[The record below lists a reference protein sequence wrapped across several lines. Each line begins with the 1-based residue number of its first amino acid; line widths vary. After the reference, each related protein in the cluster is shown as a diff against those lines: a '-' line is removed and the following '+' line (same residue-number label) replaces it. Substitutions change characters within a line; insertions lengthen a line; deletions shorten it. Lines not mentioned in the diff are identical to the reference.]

1 MMVRTMIYVLF
12 LLAGVCNSSGTVKVG
27 NKVVVIGGGFGGLY
41 SAIKTAEKY
50 PALDVTLIDT
60 KDKFVFLPLL
70 YELVTGAATAEEV
83 APSFESLLKDSP
95 VTFVQGRVND
105 VNMNTKTISYEE
117 INSSSSQIASSSSTI
132 ATTLNYDQLV
142 IAAGAQAR
150 LEVPGA
156 KEFALPF
163 YTVEDAYNLQLQL
176 RSAISNAESDGR
188 EMVRVVV
195 VGGGYSGVETAT
207 SIANYLGKSRA
218 VVSLVDRNSRIM
230 TTSPESN
237 RQASEKALLS
247 FGVSIN
253 SNTDVKEV
261 LPDGVLLETKDEDF
275 NTRNFV
281 MPADL
286 VIYTAGMKQ
295 TDLVTSCLCKDLDTN
310 EYGRI
315 RTSRTLQTLKYP
327 EVFAI
332 GDCASVE
339 NSFIPSTAQVAMQQ
353 SEILSS
359 NVGLRYEFV
368 SRNEDNEP
376 LSRYLEKFTYVPLG
390 EMLTLGGANAAISS
404 LNDNVK
410 IAGPAASAARRLVYS
425 YRMPTS
431 SQQFK
436 AFTGAIQSTLT
447 PFLSSGRRK

>member
-1 MMVRTMIYVLF
+1 MYLLF
-12 LLAGVCNSSGTVKVG
+12 LLLGVCTSSSNLKIR

-41 SAIKTAEKY
+41 SAMKTAEKC
-50 PALDVTLIDT
+50 PDLEVTLIDT

-83 APSFESLLKDSP
+83 APSFESLLKNSP
-95 VTFVQGRVND
+95 INFVQGKVND
-105 VNMNTKTISYEE
+105 VDMKTKTISYEAIE
-117 INSSSSQIASSSSTI
+117 PSSPPNASSSS
-132 ATTLNYDQLV
+132 AASNNTLNYDQLV
-142 IAAGAQAR
+142 IAVGAQAR

-156 KEFALPF
+156 REFAIPF
-163 YTVEDAYNLQLQL
+163 YTVEDAYNLQLRL
-176 RSAISNAESDGR
+176 RSAISNAEMDGR
-188 EMVRVVV
+188 DMVRVAV

-207 SIANYLGKSRA
+207 CIANYLGKTRA
-218 VVSLVDRNSRIM
+218 VVSLIDRNPRIM
-230 TTSPESN
+230 ATSPESN

-261 LPDGVLLETKDEDF
+261 LPNSVVLEIKNEDF
-275 NTRNFV
+275 DTQEFV

-295 TDLVTSCLCKDLDTN
+295 TSLVTSCLSKDLDTN

-315 RTSRTLQTLKYP
+315 KTKRTLQTLKYP
-327 EVFAI
+327 EVFSI
-332 GDCASVE
+332 GDCASLE
-339 NSFIPSTAQVAMQQ
+339 NSIIPSTAQVAMQQ
-353 SEILSS
+353 SEIVSS
-359 NVGLRYEFV
+359 NLG
-368 SRNEDNEP
+368 SRFEYISHHGNEP
-376 LSRYLEKFTYVPLG
+376 LSRHLEKFTYVPLG

-410 IAGPAASAARRLVYS
+410 VSGPAASAARRLVYS
-425 YRMPTS
+425 YRMPTT
-431 SQQFK
+431 SQQFR

-447 PFLSSGRRK
+447 PFLTAGRRK